1 MGGTR
6 RCGTAAKRC
15 RGSGRRNCANGRM
28 GRPYF
33 SAVTRRTTSNTR
45 GAERVLDLVHGTEH
59 VPATLLLP
67 SSEPTSPAVLLL
79 HGFSSSK
86 ERMVQSVGRA
96 LQQRGVASLALDL
109 PFHGERGGD
118 GAPPYRNPIALVTA
132 WRAAV
137 REARAAIEWLG
148 AQPEIE
154 GERLGVLGYSLGGFL
169 ALMMASEEPAVRVV
183 TLAAA
188 GDLPDSTPYLS
199 LLRRAVDPLRAVR
212 QLASRPLLLV
222 NGRRDTT
229 TRPAQAERLFA
240 RAEEPKELYWYEGG
254 HWPPVSAI
262 EHAAEWMSGVLAGQ
276 RSSGAAGR
284 RTMRG

>member
-1 MGGTR
+1 
-6 RCGTAAKRC
+6 
-15 RGSGRRNCANGRM
+15 M

-33 SAVTRRTTSNTR
+33 SAVTRRSASSTL
-45 GAERVLDLVHGTEH
+45 GDERVLDLVHGAER

-79 HGFSSSK
+79 HGFSSNK

-96 LQQRGVASLALDL
+96 LQRRSVASLALDL
-109 PFHGERGGD
+109 PFHGERGGVRD
-118 GAPPYRNPIALVTA
+118 PLPYRNPIALVTA
-132 WRAAV
+132 WRSAV

-148 AQPEIE
+148 GQPEID
-154 GERLGVLGYSLGGFL
+154 GERLGLLGYSLGGFL
-169 ALMMASEEPAVRVV
+169 ALMTASEEEAVRVI

-188 GDLPDSTPYLS
+188 GDLPDSTPYIS

-212 QLASRPLLLV
+212 QLAGRPLLLV

-229 TRPAQAERLFA
+229 TRPEQAERLFA
-240 RAEEPKELYWYEGG
+240 RAEEPKELYWYGGG

-262 EHAAEWMSGVLAGQ
+262 EYAAEWTSQELVAGQ
-276 RSSGAAGR
+276 GGR
-284 RTMRG
+284 RTARRRRTIGEA

>member
-1 MGGTR
+1 MR
-6 RCGTAAKRC
+6 RCGDAAKTG
-15 RGSGRRNCANGRM
+15 RGRGEEIARTGCM

-33 SAVTRRTTSNTR
+33 SAVTRHATSSTR
-45 GAERVLDLVHGTEH
+45 GAERVLDLVHGAER
-59 VPATLLLP
+59 VPASLLLP
-67 SSEPTSPAVLLL
+67 KGEPAAPAVLLL

-109 PFHGERGGD
+109 PFHGERD
-118 GAPPYRNPIALVTA
+118 GADVEVPFRNPIALVSA
-132 WRAAV
+132 WRSAV

-148 AQPEIE
+148 GQPEID
-154 GERLGVLGYSLGGFL
+154 GMRLGVLGYSLGGFL
-169 ALMMASEEPAVRVV
+169 ALMTASEEEAVRVIA
-183 TLAAA
+183 LAAA

-212 QLASRPLLLV
+212 RLNGRPLLLV

-229 TRPAQAERLFA
+229 TRPPQAERLFA
-240 RAEEPKELYWYEGG
+240 LAEEPKELYWYDGG

-262 EHAAEWMSGVLAGQ
+262 EYAAEWMAEALAAEQ
-276 RSSGAAGR
+276 RGRRAEGR

>member
-1 MGGTR
+1 
-6 RCGTAAKRC
+6 
-15 RGSGRRNCANGRM
+15 M

-33 SAVTRRTTSNTR
+33 SAVTRHATSSTR
-45 GAERVLDLVHGTEH
+45 GDERVLDLVHGAER
-59 VPATLLLP
+59 VPASLLLP
-67 SSEPTSPAVLLL
+67 KSGPAVPAALLL
-79 HGFSSSK
+79 HGFSSNK

-96 LQQRGVASLALDL
+96 LQQHGVASLALDL
-109 PFHGERGGD
+109 PFHGERD
-118 GAPPYRNPIALVTA
+118 GASGELPYRNPIALVTA
-132 WRAAV
+132 WRSAV

-148 AQPEIE
+148 GQPEID
-154 GERLGVLGYSLGGFL
+154 GTRLGVLGYSLGGFL
-169 ALMMASEEPAVRVV
+169 ALMMASEEEAVRAV

-212 QLASRPLLLV
+212 RLDGRPLLLV

-240 RAEEPKELYWYEGG
+240 LAEEPKELYWYEGG

-262 EHAAEWMSGVLAGQ
+262 EYAAEWMSEQLAGQ
-276 RSSGAAGR
+276 QGAGAVGR
-284 RTMRG
+284 RRTGSR